1 MSIVVSALYSYPVK
15 SLRGH
20 DQEST
25 RITSWGPDRDRRWM
39 VVDDNGR
46 FMTQRQLPQMC
57 RIGASYRGNDICLW
71 HLDAPAEA
79 IEVCLAGSEKERQV
93 GVWEDS
99 CTALDAG
106 DAAAAWLSD
115 QLGVSLRLCYMP
127 DYSCRQ
133 VDLRF
138 AERGDRLGFADGFPF
153 LLCNEA
159 SLQQLSSGL
168 GRDLDMQRFRPNI
181 VISGAAP
188 FAEDDW
194 RRIRVGGI
202 EFDVVKP
209 CARCAIPTV
218 NLDDASREPDVFRL
232 LKTHRQRGDDVYF
245 GQNMIHRGEG
255 EIKLG
260 DAVEV
265 LALN

>member
-1 MSIVVSALYSYPVK
+1 MSLVVSGLFSYPVK

-20 DQEST
+20 SQAST
-25 RITSWGPDRDRRWM
+25 HITSWGPDRDRRWM
-39 VVDDNGR
+39 VVDDSGQ
-46 FMTQRQLPQMC
+46 FMTQRQLPKMC
-57 RIGASYRGNDICLW
+57 RIGARYQGGDICLW
-71 HLDAPAEA
+71 HLDSPADA
-79 IEVCLAGSEKERQV
+79 IEVCLDGSEKERYV

-106 DAAAAWLSD
+106 DAAANWLSA

-127 DYSCRQ
+127 DYSYRQ
-133 VDLRF
+133 VDLQF

-159 SLQQLSSGL
+159 SLQQLCAGL
-168 GRDLDMQRFRPNI
+168 GRSVDMQRFRPNI
-181 VISGAAP
+181 VISGAVP
-188 FAEDDW
+188 FAEDHW
-194 RRIRVGGI
+194 RRIRIGDI
-202 EFDVVKP
+202 EFDVVKA

-218 NLDDASREPDVFRL
+218 NLDDASREADVFRA
-232 LKTHRQRGDDVYF
+232 LKAQRQRGDEVYF

-255 EIKLG
+255 EIRLG